1 MMNSGLSAS
10 DVAVLTGNAGN
21 SRGCNDGA
29 YGGWGAEWFLW
40 IIVIFALFGGW
51 GNGFGGWGGS
61 GGGTNTPGFQGYATR
76 SDIDAALS
84 TQGIES
90 GITGIGTQ
98 LCNGFAGVNSAIAN
112 LGYQAQQCCCDTRA
126 AIADVNYNL
135 AAQTNILQN
144 TVNNNGTAIQQALNT
159 GFRDVID
166 AQNAGTQR
174 IVDMITQDK
183 IQSLQTELQSAQL
196 QLSNNAQT
204 ERIVNTLRP
213 PVVPSYSVMSP
224 YTSIINP
231 TGFTFGVS
239 NGCGCGYNACG
250 CGC

>member
-1 MMNSGLSAS
+1 MFNSNCMSPA
-10 DVAVLTGNAGN
+10 DMAAVMGTNNRGN
-21 SRGCNDGA
+21 NDGFGYGFDGILWLIVILA
-29 YGGWGAEWFLW
+29 IFNGGWG
-40 IIVIFALFGGW
+40 FG
-51 GNGFGGWGGS
+51 GFGGWGGN
-61 GGGTNTPGFQGYATR
+61 GGGGFNSPVGQGSLTR

-98 LCNGFAGVNSAIAN
+98 LCNGFNSVNSNISN
-112 LGYQAQQCCCDTRA
+112 LGYNLQNCCCDLKQGLGE
-126 AIADVNYNL
+126 VNYNL

-144 TVNNNGTAIQQALNT
+144 TVNNNGNAIQQALNS

-183 IQSLQTELQSAQL
+183 IQSLQTDLQSAQL
-196 QLSNNAQT
+196 QLSNQAQT
-204 ERIVNTLRP
+204 NNIINALRP
-213 PVVPSYSVMSP
+213 TPTPAYPVLSP
-224 YTSIINP
+224 YTSIVNP

>member
-1 MMNSGLSAS
+1 MFNSNCMSPADMAAVMGTNNRGNNDGFGYAS
-10 DVAVLTGNAGN
+10 D
-21 SRGCNDGA
+21 
-29 YGGWGAEWFLW
+29 W
-40 IIVIFALFGGW
+40 IIWLIVIAAIFGNGW
-51 GNGFGGWGGS
+51 GFGGFGGN
-61 GGGTNTPGFQGYATR
+61 GGGFNSPVGQGSLTR
-76 SDIDAALS
+76 ADVDAALS
-84 TQGIES
+84 TQGIEN

-112 LGYQAQQCCCDTRA
+112 LGYQTQQCCCDTRA

-144 TVNNNGTAIQQALNT
+144 TVNNNGNAIQQALNT

-183 IQSLQTELQSAQL
+183 IQSLQTDLQSAQL
-196 QLSNNAQT
+196 QLSNQAQT
-204 ERIVNTLRP
+204 NNIINALRP
-213 PVVPSYSVMSP
+213 TPTPSYPVMSP

-231 TGFTFGVS
+231 TGFTFGVN

>member
-1 MMNSGLSAS
+1 MFNSNCMSPA
-10 DVAVLTGNAGN
+10 DMAAVMGTNNRGNDAFG
-21 SRGCNDGA
+21 GYGA
-29 YGGWGAEWFLW
+29 DMIIWL
-40 IIVIFALFGGW
+40 IVIAAIFNGGF
-51 GNGFGGWGGS
+51 GFGGWGGN
-61 GGGTNTPGFQGYATR
+61 GGFNSPAGQGFATR
-76 SDIDAALS
+76 TDIDAALS

-90 GITGIGTQ
+90 GIAGIGSQ
-98 LCNGFAGVNSAIAN
+98 LCNGFNS
-112 LGYQAQQCCCDTRA
+112 LSAQLADCCCSTKA
-126 AIADVNYNL
+126 AVADVNYNL

-144 TVNNNGTAIQQALNT
+144 TVNNNGNAIQQALNS

-174 IVDMITQDK
+174 IVDLFTQDK

-196 QLSNNAQT
+196 QLSNAAQT
-204 ERIVNTLRP
+204 NNIVNALRP
-213 PVVPSYSVMSP
+213 TPVPSYPVMSP

-239 NGCGCGYNACG
+239 GNGCGYNACG

>member
-1 MMNSGLSAS
+1 MFNSNCMSPA
-10 DVAVLTGNAGN
+10 DMAAVMGTNNRGNDAFG
-21 SRGCNDGA
+21 GYGA
-29 YGGWGAEWFLW
+29 DMIIWL
-40 IIVIFALFGGW
+40 IVIAAIFNGGF
-51 GNGFGGWGGS
+51 GFGGWGGN
-61 GGGTNTPGFQGYATR
+61 GGFNSPAGQGFATR
-76 SDIDAALS
+76 TDIDAALS

-90 GITGIGTQ
+90 GITGLGSQ
-98 LCNGFAGVNSAIAN
+98 LCNGFNSLSTQLAD
-112 LGYQAQQCCCDTRA
+112 CCCSTKA
-126 AIADVNYNL
+126 AVADVNYNL

-144 TVNNNGTAIQQALNT
+144 TVNNNGNAIQQALNS

-174 IVDMITQDK
+174 IVDLFTQDK

-196 QLSNNAQT
+196 QLSNAAQT
-204 ERIVNTLRP
+204 NNIVNALRP
-213 PVVPSYSVMSP
+213 TPVPSYPVMSP

-239 NGCGCGYNACG
+239 GNGCGYNACG

>member
-1 MMNSGLSAS
+1 MF
-10 DVAVLTGNAGN
+10 
-21 SRGCNDGA
+21 
-29 YGGWGAEWFLW
+29 GWG
-40 IIVIFALFGGW
+40 GY
-51 GNGFGGWGGS
+51 GFGGGY
-61 GGGTNTPGFQGYATR
+61 GGGGFNSPAGQGFATR

-112 LGYQAQQCCCDTRA
+112 LGYQNQQCCCDLKQ
-126 AIADVNYNL
+126 AIGDVNYNM

-144 TVNNNGTAIQQALNT
+144 TVNN
-159 GFRDVID
+159 GFRDVIE

-174 IVDMITQDK
+174 IIDTITQDK

-196 QLSNNAQT
+196 QLSNQAQT
-204 ERIVNTLRP
+204 TNIINALRP
-213 PVVPSYSVMSP
+213 TPTPSYPVMSP

-231 TGFTFGVS
+231 TGFTFGV
-239 NGCGCGYNACG
+239 NGCGCNTG
-250 CGC
+250 CGCC

>member
-10 DVAVLTGNAGN
+10 DVAVLSGSTN
-21 SRGCNDGA
+21 RGCNDNGA
-29 YGGWGAEWFLW
+29 FGYGAEWILWLVIILAIFNGGWG
-40 IIVIFALFGGW
+40 FG
-51 GNGFGGWGGS
+51 GFGGGYGNGGFNS
-61 GGGTNTPGFQGYATR
+61 PVGQGSLTR
-76 SDIDAALS
+76 ADVDAALS
-84 TQGIES
+84 TQGIEN

-98 LCNGFAGVNSAIAN
+98 LCNGFNSVNSNISN
-112 LGYQAQQCCCDTRA
+112 LGYNLQNCCCDLKQGLGE
-126 AIADVNYNL
+126 VNYNL

-144 TVNNNGTAIQQALNT
+144 TVNNNGTAIQQALNS

-183 IQSLQTELQSAQL
+183 IQSLQTDLQSAQL
-196 QLSNNAQT
+196 QLSNQAQT
-204 ERIVNTLRP
+204 NNIINALRP
-213 PVVPSYSVMSP
+213 TPTPAYPVLSP
-224 YTSIINP
+224 YTSIVNP